1 MNQFP
6 ELATWIKNA
15 QVAAQLLGAGLF
27 IIGLVGVAIMLF
39 TSTFF
44 QNERMGIAARLALF
58 SCLFGGFLVAAA
70 PGIQAFVY
78 HLAGAVP
85 PR

>member
-6 ELATWIKNA
+6 ELAAWIKNA
-15 QVAAQLLGAGLF
+15 QLAAQLLGAGLF

-58 SCLFGGFLVAAA
+58 SCLFGGFLLAAA

-78 HLAGAVP
+78 HLAGATP